1 MNRSLTAQIPAR
13 GTHPRASAADRFEAA
28 ARRCL
33 DALAHPGD
41 PDLTRDELV
50 LLRSVRADPAGVALT
65 ELAAAL
71 GWAKSTTSVAVK
83 DLEQRGLLRRQRR
96 ADDERRLAISLTARG
111 QARVAAARLYEPTRL
126 AAALRALP
134 LHARGHLLETLEAL
148 AAAAER
154 LPDPDR

>member
-13 GTHPRASAADRFEAA
+13 GAHPRASAADRFEAA
-28 ARRCL
+28 ARRCQ

-41 PDLTRDELV
+41 PDLTRDELL
-50 LLRSVRADPAGVALT
+50 LLRSVRADPAGIALT

-83 DLEQRGLLRRQRR
+83 DLEQRGLLRRARR
-96 ADDERRLAISLTARG
+96 ADDERRLAISLTPRG
-111 QARVAAARLYEPTRL
+111 QARAAADRVYEPVRL

-134 LHARGHLLETLEAL
+134 PRARGELLEGLEEL
-148 AAAAER
+148 ATAAER
-154 LPDPDR
+154 LPSPDR